1 MADGMTEKDDRS
13 DGDAKDRRK
22 GTADMSH
29 QDTGFDRWLT
39 GHLREMYDEV
49 LRERVP
55 EDLVRMV
62 RQFERGS
69 AGGSSGQH
77 QAEDAEAESRSSRRR
92 SRR

>member
-1 MADGMTEKDDRS
+1 MANGMTEKDDRS
-13 DGDAKDRRK
+13 DADEKRRPQ

-29 QDTGFDRWLT
+29 QNAGFDRWLT

-62 RQFERGS
+62 RQFER
-69 AGGSSGQH
+69 APAAASSEQH
-77 QAEDAEAESRSSRRR
+77 QAEDAEVGSHSSRRR